1 MKSVR
6 GSFYFV
12 SSLLLVV
19 FVFSLL
25 AVGCAKKQ
33 QPSSTTT
40 EQPKKVYTWKLQSA
54 YPPPENFQ
62 DYLTA
67 YGQAIEVAKRV
78 KERTNGGLD
87 IKVYSPDALFKTSE
101 APEALKKGA
110 VEMVLSNGS
119 YHTSILPEAVL
130 ESGLPFGAK
139 TSQEVHKLLYGTEY
153 FKILRQAY
161 AEKHNAYLLGLTSV
175 SSYNYLT
182 KFPVKT
188 LDDLKGK
195 KIRAAG
201 LFGQVAQ
208 AHGAVPVNLTPSEQ
222 YMALQRGTIEGTI
235 YPPYTGIT
243 YKLFEVTKY
252 QIWPPIYPVM
262 TINFL
267 VNMDA
272 WKSLPKEY
280 QDILQ
285 EEVDKMVKYTFEVSG
300 PAFERIAQEEGKK
313 QFGAETIWLS
323 DAEYAKFRQ
332 AVIPIW
338 DEWAKKSEY
347 CAQLVKIAKEAAGIK

>member
-1 MKSVR
+1 MKSER
-6 GSFYFV
+6 KRL
-12 SSLLLVV
+12 SL
-19 FVFSLL
+19 FFSLL
-25 AVGCAKKQ
+25 VAACGVAILLAGCAKKQ
-33 QPSSTTT
+33 ESSSPTT
-40 EQPKKVYTWKLQSA
+40 EQPKKVYTWKLQAA
-54 YPPPENFQ
+54 YSPPENFQ
-62 DYLTA
+62 GYLTA
-67 YGQAIEVAKRV
+67 YGQAVEIAKRV

-87 IKVYSPDALFKTSE
+87 IKVYPPDALFKPSE

-119 YHTSILPEAVL
+119 YHSSILPEAIL
-130 ESGLPFGAK
+130 EPGLPYGAK
-139 TSQEVHKLLYGTEY
+139 TSQEVYKLLYGTDY

-182 KFPVKT
+182 KFPVKS
-188 LDDLKGK
+188 LEDLKGK

-201 LFGQVAQ
+201 PFGQIAQ
-208 AHGAVPVNLTPSEQ
+208 AHGAVPVNLAPSEQ
-222 YMALQRGTIEGTI
+222 YMGLQRGTIEGTI

-252 QIWPPIYPVM
+252 QIWPPVYPVM
-262 TINFL
+262 TVNFL

-313 QFGAETIWLS
+313 QFGSETIWLS
-323 DAEYAKFRQ
+323 DAEYEKFRR

-338 DEWAKKSEY
+338 DEWAKKSDY